1 MSNINIVVCAE
12 KTEYKVALKNKITS
26 DELSIIGYADL
37 QPDAKVRIQGFVPD
51 VVVFVLDSE
60 DINSD
65 FFNFVEDINL
75 ASFGCSAIIM
85 TDNVTVDIVN
95 NAAQSGIRRVM
106 SINIGNE
113 EFTNTIK
120 NVVGNE
126 KKLNQNFNV
135 TKKVRSRVYSF
146 FSGKGGVGKTTIC
159 TNTAVYLATLG
170 KKVVRFQRKFAL
182 EVRARLADDAG
193 NAVCFALARS
203 IHVGGDDKFST
214 RLAHA
219 VKLPQRLMRIIQQVN
234 HVRGDDG
241 IKARIGVGEMQDI
254 RLLKP
259 HMRIMPVLLPGARKH
274 LRGEVRCRQGLAALC
289 NHTAEQPC
297 AA

>member
-26 DELSIIGYADL
+26 DELSIIGYADF

-51 VVVFVLDSE
+51 VAVFVLDSE

-75 ASFGCSAIIM
+75 GSFGCSAIIM

-146 FSGKGGVGKTTIC
+146 FSGKGGVG
-159 TNTAVYLATLG
+159 
-170 KKVVRFQRKFAL
+170 
-182 EVRARLADDAG
+182 
-193 NAVCFALARS
+193 
-203 IHVGGDDKFST
+203 
-214 RLAHA
+214 
-219 VKLPQRLMRIIQQVN
+219 
-234 HVRGDDG
+234 
-241 IKARIGVGEMQDI
+241 
-254 RLLKP
+254 
-259 HMRIMPVLLPGARKH
+259 
-274 LRGEVRCRQGLAALC
+274 
-289 NHTAEQPC
+289 
-297 AA
+297 

>member
-126 KKLNQNFNV
+126 KSL
-135 TKKVRSRVYSF
+135 TKTLMLQKKYVQEFIR
-146 FSGKGGVGKTTIC
+146 FS
-159 TNTAVYLATLG
+159 
-170 KKVVRFQRKFAL
+170 
-182 EVRARLADDAG
+182 
-193 NAVCFALARS
+193 
-203 IHVGGDDKFST
+203 
-214 RLAHA
+214 A
-219 VKLPQRLMRIIQQVN
+219 VK
-234 HVRGDDG
+234 
-241 IKARIGVGEMQDI
+241 
-254 RLLKP
+254 
-259 HMRIMPVLLPGARKH
+259 
-274 LRGEVRCRQGLAALC
+274 AA
-289 NHTAEQPC
+289 
-297 AA
+297 

>member
-26 DELSIIGYADL
+26 DELSIIGYADF

-51 VVVFVLDSE
+51 VAVFVLDSE

-75 ASFGCSAIIM
+75 GSFGCSAIIM

-170 KKVVRFQRKFAL
+170 KKVLLVDLDLQFGDADMAL
-182 EVRARLADDAG
+182 DLNPSETIVD
-193 NAVCFALARS
+193 LARDTNGIS
-203 IHVGGDDKFST
+203 IDNAALMRQACLFLLLRVHLSLPSIFSQT
-214 RLAHA
+214 IQRQLSTWLVIIMNISFSIADVH
-219 VKLPQRLMRIIQQVN
+219 LLTLLLQRLNQAMIS
-234 HVRGDDG
+234 
-241 IKARIGVGEMQDI
+241 
-254 RLLKP
+254 LW
-259 HMRIMPVLLPGARKH
+259 
-274 LRGEVRCRQGLAALC
+274 
-289 NHTAEQPC
+289 
-297 AA
+297 